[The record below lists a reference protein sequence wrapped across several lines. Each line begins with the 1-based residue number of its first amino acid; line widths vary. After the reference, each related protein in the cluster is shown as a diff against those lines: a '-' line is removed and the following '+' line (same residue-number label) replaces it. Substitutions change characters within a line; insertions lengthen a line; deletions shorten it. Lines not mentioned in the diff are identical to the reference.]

1 MLFQNRTVYSYGSR
15 GHRCL
20 RRPVHV
26 PHLGSRKALKQT
38 SRGLRGEC
46 FTAKKKTANAWKHP
60 FRKFLFN
67 QAHLCKRWRRDPRRS
82 TGISK
87 RAIKHFRIRNQIAAY
102 AEEGAP
108 RGEPP
113 IRTHSRTIAGKG
125 RGVKDALAEG
135 SELLC
140 LRHQADEVL

>member
-1 MLFQNRTVYSYGSR
+1 MVYPYGSG

-20 RRPVHV
+20 RRAIHV
-26 PHLGSRKALKQT
+26 PHFGSRKALKQT

-46 FTAKKKTANAWKHP
+46 FTAKKKTPNAWKHS

-102 AEEGAP
+102 AEEGAS
-108 RGEPP
+108 RGEAA
-113 IRTHSRTIAGKG
+113 IQIHHREI
-125 RGVKDALAEG
+125 E
-135 SELLC
+135 
-140 LRHQADEVL
+140 